1 MSGLPT
7 GPHAHPS
14 HGTADHTPETS
25 RSQKTVQ
32 DLDPT
37 AECPV
42 RVDTKDEPRPLPDT
56 ACPIERERER
66 ERGDRKEQTEE
77 EKHTK
82 HNFLSP
88 IG

>member
-1 MSGLPT
+1 M
-7 GPHAHPS
+7 
-14 HGTADHTPETS
+14 
-25 RSQKTVQ
+25 Q

-66 ERGDRKEQTEE
+66 EETGRNRQKRKNIQSITF
-77 EKHTK
+77 
-82 HNFLSP
+82 FLQLVREGGGWKQQMV
-88 IG
+88 IGQRRNGCPPV